1 MGKSSGGGGSSALQT
16 IATINAI
23 NAANAASSQMAANP
37 APSPSAPPTVAPYTQ
52 SQAAIEATRNK
63 FAEGLKGQEADILGG
78 NKKKNKLAAGAQA
91 GDATAPATDVAA
103 QTTDTY
109 GSTKLGA

>member
-23 NAANAASSQMAANP
+23 NAANAASNNMS
-37 APSPSAPPTVAPYTQ
+37 APPTPSAPPTVAPYTQ

-78 NKKKNKLAAGAQA
+78 NKKKNKLAAGAQP
-91 GDATAPATDVAA
+91 GDTTAPATDVAA